1 MILRHNALGCAV
13 DPAVRQDARADI
25 IHNTGFEFVLALIAL
40 FAGVLLLPRRAGV
53 IVIRR
58 SVPAAPALPY
68 HRRAALAA
76 EQLSMQQI
84 FNFRL
89 CMAGGLGIRLE
100 PGAHAL
106 FQIL

>member
-25 IHNTGFEFVLALIAL
+25 IHDTSFEFVLALIAL

-58 SVPAAPALPY
+58 TVPAAPALPY

-76 EQLSMQQI
+76 EKLPMQQV
-84 FNFRL
+84 FHLRL
-89 CMAGGLGIRLE
+89 CMAGGLGIRIE
-100 PGAHAL
+100 PVAHTL
-106 FQIL
+106 FQLL